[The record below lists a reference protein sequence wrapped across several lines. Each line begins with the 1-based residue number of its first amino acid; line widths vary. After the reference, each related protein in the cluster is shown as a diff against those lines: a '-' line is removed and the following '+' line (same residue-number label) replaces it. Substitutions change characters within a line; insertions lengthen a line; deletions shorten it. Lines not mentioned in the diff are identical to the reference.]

1 MDEYPEYDFY
11 NSREECDG
19 KEGRGGEGRREGGD
33 GKGRGEGQDREAD
46 RARRKETGKKAG
58 YRGEMT
64 DKSYKERRGEK
75 EKEEVKT
82 RVKFQM
88 LDRRQQAGICWLT

>member
-1 MDEYPEYDFY
+1 MEKK
-11 NSREECDG
+11 G
-19 KEGRGGEGRREGGD
+19 GEGRGGEGRREGGD

-46 RARRKETGKKAG
+46 GARRKEKGKKAG

-82 RVKFQM
+82 RVKLQM
-88 LDRRQQAGICWLT
+88 LDRRQQAGSRRLT